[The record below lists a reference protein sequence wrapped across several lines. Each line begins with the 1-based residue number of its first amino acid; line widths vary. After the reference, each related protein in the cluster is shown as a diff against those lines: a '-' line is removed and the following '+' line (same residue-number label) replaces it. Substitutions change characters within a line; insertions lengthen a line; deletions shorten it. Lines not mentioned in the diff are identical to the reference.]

1 MADWPTV
8 EAIKQSLGVTTAE
21 RDSVIASALAAAIE
35 QVAVDL
41 GYTDIAVDLASSPDD
56 DVPELTAALSTD
68 DSPAVITP
76 SNSLSQAA
84 LILAVMTVK
93 APDAPYG
100 VAAVFDLGGLLV
112 AADHPTY
119 TKMLGGQR
127 QTFGVG

>member
-1 MADWPTV
+1 MADWPSV
-8 EAIKQSLGVTTAE
+8 EAVKQALGVTVDT
-21 RDSVIASALAAAIE
+21 RDAVIASALAAAVE
-35 QVAVDL
+35 QVGVDL
-41 GYTDIAVDLASSPDD
+41 GYTTISVEYVGSPPDD
-56 DVPELTAALSTD
+56 LPELTAALEED

-76 SNSLSQAA
+76 SYSLSNAA

-100 VAAVFDLGGLLV
+100 VAAVFDLGALRV
-112 AADHPTY
+112 AAEHPTY